1 MVAKSFA
8 HLVKNNNGAFES
20 EAQAKF
26 LLSQC
31 DKETKFVDDT
41 PKGAVVFYHCDD
53 RGVTFVERYN
63 MTDGKTKREWGRK
76 VAGKLTVQDDR
87 EIKRLRRMKKDTEE
101 SIAARDIAYA
111 KGDYKNEEFLYAASN
126 GWDRATLIQIE
137 AKIKEIQES

>member
-8 HLVKNNNGAFES
+8 HLVKNNNGAFKS

-53 RGVTFVERYN
+53 RGVAFVDRYN
-63 MTDGKTKREWGRK
+63 MATSKTKREWERK

-87 EIKRLRRMKKDTEE
+87 EIKRLRRMKKDTED
-101 SIAARDIAYA
+101 SIAARDAAYA
-111 KGDYKNEEFLYAASN
+111 KGDYKNDEFLYDASN
-126 GWDRATLIQIE
+126 SWDRATLIQIE